1 MGKRAVRNFSS
12 TSDSNL
18 EQANPSRLVALSWFL
33 ATLAALAA
41 LSWARGSLFKVN
53 EHNYFHYLAHAF
65 NQGAVHLI
73 ERPTTTH
80 DLTVVDGKLFLYWGP
95 VPAVLL
101 APFVAIFGISWP
113 DSWVTLLLG
122 ALLSTLT
129 LFLLR
134 ASTALYGR
142 PGFRGFLLTA
152 VFTFGSPLLPLALN
166 GGVWATSQLFAT
178 TFLCA
183 GICVALSPLGT
194 RRILIASTLVGL
206 ACLSRPSMA
215 GAAVWLLFRIY
226 QNEKG
231 SPFRR
236 TGQKIGLALVV
247 LGICVAAQLAYNYA
261 RFGDL
266 FESGFSGQR
275 VASVFQR
282 NAILYGQLSFHNI
295 PTNFYYH
302 YIAYPFPITSETLWG
317 GSLFLMTPLYIGAFW
332 SVFRRGGPRGFE
344 LSLWV
349 ACGLIA
355 LPSLLVNGT
364 GWAQL
369 GPRYTLDYAPFLI
382 LLVSSG
388 IQTWPKR
395 LVLLTALVS
404 VGHYLYG
411 LFGKLLPRL
420 L

>member
-1 MGKRAVRNFSS
+1 MRKFFSS
-12 TSDSNL
+12 SDTNF
-18 EQANPSRLVALSWFL
+18 EQANPSRLVTLAWFL
-33 ATLAALAA
+33 GILAALTA
-41 LSWARGSLFKVN
+41 LSWARGSLFHVSK
-53 EHNYFHYLAHAF
+53 HNYFHYLAHAF

-73 ERPTTTH
+73 ELPPTTH

-95 VPAVLL
+95 VPAVFL

-129 LFLLR
+129 LILLR
-134 ASTALYGR
+134 SSTALNGR
-142 PGFRGFLLTA
+142 PGFREFLLTA
-152 VFTFGSPLLPLALN
+152 VFTFGSPLLPLALH
-166 GGVWATSQLFAT
+166 GGVWATSQIFAT

-183 GICVALSPLGT
+183 GICVALSPLET

-231 SPFRR
+231 SPLRR
-236 TGQKIGLALVV
+236 RGQKIALALVV
-247 LGICVAAQLAYNYA
+247 LGICVAAQLVYNYA

-275 VASVFQR
+275 IASVFKR
-282 NAILYGQLSFHNI
+282 NANLYGQLSFHHVA
-295 PTNFYYH
+295 TNFYYH
-302 YIAYPFPITSETLWG
+302 YIAYPFPLTSKTLWG
-317 GSLFLMTPLYIGAFW
+317 GSLFLMTPLYLGAFW
-332 SVFRRGGPRGFE
+332 SAFRRGTPWAFE
-344 LSLWV
+344 LSLWI

-355 LPSLLVNGT
+355 LPSLMVNGT
-364 GWAQL
+364 GWTQL

-382 LLVSSG
+382 LLVASG
-388 IQTWPKR
+388 IRTWPKW
-395 LVLLTALVS
+395 LVLLTALAS